1 MNQENIDKIDGGAK
15 QAFFKGEETAP
26 GTEDSGYNEI
36 GVGVGM
42 AAVNSNSDIP
52 NEDLYKAIQEV
63 IVKQGGKKI
72 TNKKHLEAIANSA
85 RRESARANETII
97 EEGMNPETTTISH
110 VWGSKTSLNNTVK
123 TLKDAGVS
131 EVNGIPI
138 DEYEGIIMD
147 GGAGENPTDTMIV
160 MIDESQ
166 TPPKAII
173 NHTSNKMSSN
183 DPQANS
189 TSKTSIRNYKE
200 KLKGDIEAGKQLT
213 FASDEI
219 DRIGKE
225 RTKVVATQVEKMN
238 RHLQDPKIAER
249 AVEML
254 ENGEPPFKKSPGKY
268 TTGKGSINKVKAVKE
283 YIAEQGWD
291 SKNLSQEQKVK
302 AMQVYVA
309 DLSKRQAAFDAETDP
324 VEKEKINL
332 SKRDET
338 LLSRFYSQE
347 KLLTGKDP
355 EKPVF
360 STGAIVDLYHEEF
373 NVMNTMRANLN
384 AQEDGKGD
392 RLFAEE
398 FVQRLH
404 LDVAEGHNPGGIPN
418 KRFELNMGRNE
429 SGIRYDEDGNMY
441 RKKSGSIYI
450 QIDAKTGKEIKPTV
464 TKKNTEVK
472 DGDIATIANPEFI
485 GQCMGLKQPIKKG
498 DIGKNMNVGE
508 ITYKDGGK
516 TGTAI
521 VYDVNGNKVGYQTIR
536 SKTGIAGAPADYMSF
551 DKQFQQCLQ
560 RKSHN
565 KAKGI

>member
-1 MNQENIDKIDGGAK
+1 
-15 QAFFKGEETAP
+15 
-26 GTEDSGYNEI
+26 
-36 GVGVGM
+36 
-42 AAVNSNSDIP
+42 
-52 NEDLYKAIQEV
+52 
-63 IVKQGGKKI
+63 
-72 TNKKHLEAIANSA
+72 
-85 RRESARANETII
+85 
-97 EEGMNPETTTISH
+97 
-110 VWGSKTSLNNTVK
+110 
-123 TLKDAGVS
+123 
-131 EVNGIPI
+131 
-138 DEYEGIIMD
+138 
-147 GGAGENPTDTMIV
+147 
-160 MIDESQ
+160 
-166 TPPKAII
+166 
-173 NHTSNKMSSN
+173 
-183 DPQANS
+183 
-189 TSKTSIRNYKE
+189 
-200 KLKGDIEAGKQLT
+200 
-213 FASDEI
+213 
-219 DRIGKE
+219 
-225 RTKVVATQVEKMN
+225 
-238 RHLQDPKIAER
+238 
-249 AVEML
+249 
-254 ENGEPPFKKSPGKY
+254 
-268 TTGKGSINKVKAVKE
+268 
-283 YIAEQGWD
+283 
-291 SKNLSQEQKVK
+291 
-302 AMQVYVA
+302 
-309 DLSKRQAAFDAETDP
+309 
-324 VEKEKINL
+324 
-332 SKRDET
+332 
-338 LLSRFYSQE
+338 
-347 KLLTGKDP
+347 
-355 EKPVF
+355 
-360 STGAIVDLYHEEF
+360 
-373 NVMNTMRANLN
+373 MRANLN